1 MVYMK
6 CDEDLFPVFVTRYI
20 LHIIICKNIMLLKL
34 QISDPTA
41 LQPIPGCH

>member
-6 CDEDLFPVFVTRYI
+6 CDEDREKVFVTRYI
-20 LHIIICKNIMLLKL
+20 LHKIICKNIMLLKL

>member
-6 CDEDLFPVFVTRYI
+6 CDENRGKGLRHT

-34 QISDPTA
+34 QISDPTT
-41 LQPIPGCH
+41 LQPIPGYH